1 MADFKA
7 LLGQSQC
14 GSTDVFY
21 FDAKAEPTTLYECA
35 TYRLDV
41 ARNMLE
47 ALATMKASDDER
59 ALPAVASAA
68 ALLMSDANGLL
79 ESLYHVIREHEQ
91 LVKDCADLEAETFTR

>member
-7 LLGQSQC
+7 LPDQSQC
-14 GSTDVFY
+14 GFDDVFY
-21 FDAKAEPTTLYECA
+21 FDAAAEPTTLYECA
-35 TYRLDV
+35 TYRLDI

-47 ALATMKASDDER
+47 ALSTMKAMGDER

-79 ESLYHVIREHEQ
+79 GQLYNVIRDHEQ
-91 LVKDCADLEAETFTR
+91 LVKACAAIEAETLTQ